1 MPDTFEEAILAL
13 LRTNGIMLRSEVHG
27 IGRKHGLSK
36 NEISGVMSKLDRQG
50 ATSRTT
56 IYLSTQ
62 LPSDSG
68 MEYAWKQLTESPQ
81 R

>member
-1 MPDTFEEAILAL
+1 MPDTFEDAILAL

-27 IGRKHGLSK
+27 IGRKHGLKK
-36 NEISGVMSKLDRQG
+36 NEIAGVMSKLDRQG

-62 LPSDSG
+62 PPADG
-68 MEYAWKQLTESPQ
+68 AMGDAWKRLTQGP
-81 R
+81 

>member
-1 MPDTFEEAILAL
+1 MPDTFEDAILAL

-27 IGRKHGLSK
+27 IGRKHGLNK
-36 NEISGVMSKLDRQG
+36 NEIAGVMSKLDRQG

-62 LPSDSG
+62 PPSDG
-68 MEYAWKQLTESPQ
+68 EMVNAWKRLTQGP
-81 R
+81 